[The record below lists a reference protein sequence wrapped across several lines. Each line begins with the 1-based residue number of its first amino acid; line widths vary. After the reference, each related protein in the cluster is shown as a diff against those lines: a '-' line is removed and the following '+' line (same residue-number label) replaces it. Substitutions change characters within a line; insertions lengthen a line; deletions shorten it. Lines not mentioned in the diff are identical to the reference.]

1 MGDRL
6 GTPKGAV
13 SFSFSH
19 SQPRLASYRCSIG
32 FFVVPYGG
40 FLSSRFRCFS
50 VLVSGML
57 NALQAN
63 FPYAFFGAA
72 GEGEDFFR
80 SRALRS

>member
-1 MGDRL
+1 M
-6 GTPKGAV
+6 
-13 SFSFSH
+13 
-19 SQPRLASYRCSIG
+19 
-32 FFVVPYGG
+32 VPYGG